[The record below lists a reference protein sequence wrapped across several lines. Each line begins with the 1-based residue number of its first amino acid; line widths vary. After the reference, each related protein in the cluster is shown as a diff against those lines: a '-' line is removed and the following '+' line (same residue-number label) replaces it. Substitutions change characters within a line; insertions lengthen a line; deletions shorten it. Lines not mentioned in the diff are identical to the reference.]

1 MFRSNL
7 PWTDY
12 FERSEYQRRQQRPRF
27 PRLSWG
33 KWIAGALA
41 ALLMVNLLVILL
53 LRWTDVPLSAFMLWH
68 KLDGKKTVYRWV
80 DWNQIAPAASIAV
93 VAAEDQNFT
102 EHHGFDFKAISDAL
116 EDNKR
121 RNRPRGASTLSQ
133 QVAKNLF
140 LWSGGGWLR
149 KGLEAYLTV
158 AIETCWPKK
167 RILEV
172 YLNIAQFGPHVFGV
186 DAASRAYFGI
196 PAARLSSSQA
206 ALLAAVLP
214 SPNHYRLKPPST
226 YVRQRASDIGR
237 QVRLLGGPTYLSS
250 LNKK

>member
-12 FERSEYQRRQQRPRF
+12 YERDEHQRRPRAMQ
-27 PRLSWG
+27 SWS
-33 KWIAGALA
+33 KWMAGALA
-41 ALLMVNLLVILL
+41 GLIMANLIVIIL
-53 LRWTDVPLSAFMLWH
+53 LRWTDVPVSAFMLWH
-68 KLDGKKTVYRWV
+68 KLEGKRTIYQWV
-80 DWNQIAPAASIAV
+80 DWNQISPAASIAV

-102 EHHGFDFKAISDAL
+102 EHHGFDLKAIADAI
-116 EDNKR
+116 EENKHR
-121 RNRPRGASTLSQ
+121 HRPRGASTLSQ

-149 KGLEAYLTV
+149 KGLEVYLTAV
-158 AIETCWPKK
+158 IEICWPKK

-172 YLNIAQFGPHVFGV
+172 YLNIAQFGPHIFGV
-186 DAASRAYFGI
+186 DAASRVYFGI

-214 SPNHYRLKPPST
+214 SPDHYRLKPPSP
-226 YVRQRASDIGR
+226 YVRRRAVDIGR